1 MDIKYIKKEI
11 ERYEKEMQKLDKE
24 VFEVIKKTEKE
35 IEKIKKE
42 FEKKKAKNP
51 MAINQLETREKYEIR
66 KIIAERDSKLDLLR
80 RRLEEVQ
87 STYFNLVKTLDRME
101 VL

>member
-1 MDIKYIKKEI
+1 MNAEHLIKEI
-11 ERYEKEMQKLDKE
+11 KRYERELERLDKE

-51 MAINQLETREKYEIR
+51 MAINQLEAREKYEIR

-80 RRLEEVQ
+80 RKLEEVQ
-87 STYFNLVKTLDRME
+87 SNYFNLVKTLDRME
-101 VL
+101 IL